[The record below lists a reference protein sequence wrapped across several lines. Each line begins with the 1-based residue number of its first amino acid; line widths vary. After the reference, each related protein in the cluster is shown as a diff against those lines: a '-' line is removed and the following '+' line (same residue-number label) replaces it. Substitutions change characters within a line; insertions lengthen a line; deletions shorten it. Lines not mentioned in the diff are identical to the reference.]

1 MDTGRGQ
8 VMTEKNV
15 PKYIEI
21 ADWLRHNILDGTFRT
36 GERLIT
42 EHSLCEKFRISRHT
56 ARSAVALLEQEGLVV
71 RRQGDGTYV
80 NLGLNTKRKN
90 IGVLLTD
97 PNCYTFPNM
106 ISGINEVLS
115 SQGHRITLALS
126 QNKVENERA
135 QLLSFQAA
143 NIDGLIVEAVQSS
156 FANPNLD
163 IYRDFLARNIPI
175 IFVNT
180 YYPRLDSNYIVND
193 DVEGGRIATGYLIDQ
208 GHRKIGGIF
217 KLDSIQGSLRY
228 EGFVN
233 KLYEQNLT
241 LDEARI
247 TWYSDESEDH
257 LFSSEQLSLLT
268 EALSN
273 CTAVLCYS
281 DRIACKLIDA
291 SSKLGLQIPQDL
303 SIASF
308 DNSIVSRMAI
318 PSITSVTH
326 PGAEMG
332 VLAASSLLKMIG
344 NPNHTIQYAYKPTL
358 VIRDSV
364 RVCL

>member
-1 MDTGRGQ
+1 MI
-8 VMTEKNV
+8 EKNV

-21 ADWLRHNILDGTFRT
+21 ADWLRNHILDGTFQT

-42 EHSLCEKFRISRHT
+42 EHSLCEKFSISRHT
-56 ARSAVALLEQEGLVV
+56 ARSAVAVLEKEGLVV

-80 NLGLNTKRKN
+80 NLSLNTKRKN

-97 PNCYTFPNM
+97 PCCYTFPNM

-115 SQGHRITLALS
+115 AQGHRITLGLS
-126 QNKVENERA
+126 QNKVEIERA

-143 NIDGLIVEAVQSS
+143 NIDGLIVEAVQSAL
-156 FANPNLD
+156 ANPNLD
-163 IYRDFLARNIPI
+163 IYRDFLARNIPV

-180 YYPRLDSNYIVND
+180 YYPRLDCNYILND

-208 GHRKIGGIF
+208 GHRKIGGLF

-247 TWYSDESEDH
+247 VWYSDESEDH
-257 LFSSEQLSLLT
+257 LFATEQLSLLR
-268 EALSN
+268 EALST

-281 DRIACKLIDA
+281 DRVAHKLIEA
-291 SSKLGLQIPQDL
+291 SPRLGLRIPQDL

-318 PSITSVTH
+318 PSITSITH

-332 VLAASSLLKMIG
+332 KLAASSLLKMIE
-344 NPNHTIQYAYKPTL
+344 NPNHKIQHAYRPTL

-364 RVCL
+364 SACF

>member
-1 MDTGRGQ
+1 MI
-8 VMTEKNV
+8 EKSI

-21 ADWLRHNILDGTFRT
+21 ADWLRNNILDGTFQA

-42 EHSLCEKFRISRHT
+42 EHNLCEKFGISRHT
-56 ARSAVALLEQEGLVV
+56 ARSAVSVLEREGLVV
-71 RRQGDGTYV
+71 RRQGDGTYIH
-80 NLGLNTKRKN
+80 LGLNTKRKN

-106 ISGINEVLS
+106 ISGLNEVLS

-126 QNKVENERA
+126 QNKVEIERA
-135 QLLSFQAA
+135 QLLSLQAA
-143 NIDGLIVEAVQSS
+143 NIDGLIVEAVQST
-156 FANPNLD
+156 FANPSLE
-163 IYRDFLARNIPI
+163 IYKDFFARNIPV
-175 IFVNT
+175 IFVNC
-180 YYPRLDSNYIVND
+180 YYPRLDCNYIVND
-193 DVEGGRIATGYLIDQ
+193 DVEGGSIATSYLIDQ
-208 GHRKIGGIF
+208 GHHKIGGIF
-217 KLDSIQGSLRY
+217 KLDSLQGSLRY

-241 LDEARI
+241 LDEARVI
-247 TWYSDESEDH
+247 WYSDESLDY
-257 LFSSEQLSLLT
+257 LFSAEQLSLLT
-268 EALSN
+268 EALSG
-273 CTAVLCYS
+273 CTAVLCYN
-281 DRIACKLIDA
+281 DRVAHKLIEA
-291 SSKLGLQIPQDL
+291 SPKLGFRIPQDL

-332 VLAASSLLKMIG
+332 RLAASTLLKMIE
-344 NPNHTIQYAYKPTL
+344 NPNHKIQHVYQPTL

-364 RVCL
+364 SEYFR